1 MERKSA
7 RNVEITPLTA
17 RFAVRPWFDTQNF
30 PRTRRNGLARVRRH
44 TFALGLNP
52 ELIAK
57 SGGLKRVST
66 WLDGIGPPM
75 LIAL

>member
-1 MERKSA
+1 
-7 RNVEITPLTA
+7 
-17 RFAVRPWFDTQNF
+17 
-30 PRTRRNGLARVRRH
+30 VRRH

-57 SGGLKRVST
+57 SGGLKRISA
-66 WLDGIGPPM
+66 WFDGIGPPM